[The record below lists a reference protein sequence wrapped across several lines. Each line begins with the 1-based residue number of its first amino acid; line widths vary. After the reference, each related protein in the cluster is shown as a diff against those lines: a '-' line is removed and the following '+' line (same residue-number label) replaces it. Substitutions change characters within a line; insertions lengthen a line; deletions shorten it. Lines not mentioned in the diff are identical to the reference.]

1 MSPLTRTRAASR
13 RSRAFVV
20 TLLGALCAAG
30 CGTDDWTYRPRNPVD
45 ADVPT
50 ADLGH
55 TPRDDASTPRDVTE
69 TDGAPPDT
77 DGTPPDTDASTPLDA
92 PSPTDNGVPDDLPAS
107 SGARVYGLGFSTTAA
122 PVSTGSARLSR
133 LGFTGGVR
141 RCVANVC
148 VTGGFL
154 R

>member
-1 MSPLTRTRAASR
+1 MSPLTPPRAVSR
-13 RSRAFVV
+13 PSRAFALA
-20 TLLGALCAAG
+20 LLGALCAAG
-30 CGTDDWTYRPRNPVD
+30 CGTDDWTYRPRNPAD
-45 ADVPT
+45 TDVPT

-55 TPRDDASTPRDVTE
+55 TPGDDASASRDVTE
-69 TDGAPPDT
+69 T
-77 DGTPPDTDASTPLDA
+77 DGTPPDTDASTRPDA
-92 PSPTDNGVPDDLPAS
+92 PSPTDNGVPDDRPAP

-122 PVSTGSARLSR
+122 PVSSGSARLSR

>member
-1 MSPLTRTRAASR
+1 MSLLSPTRAFSR

-20 TLLGALCAAG
+20 ALLGALCAAG
-30 CGTDDWTYRPRNPVD
+30 CGTDDWTYRPRNPGD
-45 ADVPT
+45 TDVPT

-55 TPRDDASTPRDVTE
+55 APGDDASTPRDVGE
-69 TDGAPPDT
+69 TDGA
-77 DGTPPDTDASTPLDA
+77 PPDTDASTPLDA
-92 PSPTDNGVPDDLPAS
+92 PSPTDNGVPDDRPS
-107 SGARVYGLGFSTTAA
+107 PSGARVYGLGFSTTAA